1 MKMLNKVC
9 SVILVAAFLAAMFTV
24 NVFALEEDYKYS
36 TIAYFDGSGERVN
49 AFLPGETLTAKVK
62 VKNPSASETLM
73 FVMLLYQNNELIG
86 AECDTKA
93 AGTSATEY
101 SASLEIPADTTG
113 VQVVSI
119 LWDNMKEMNAV
130 CQSSIFPGGPADVEM
145 IYLDGEPL
153 AGFDPEVYEYTY
165 PVEID
170 RVYAPVITL
179 DLLDASAEYDVE
191 LENNF
196 PGSSTITVTS
206 GDGAE
211 KNVYVIDYECDEPL
225 AVITDQDPG
234 SGGGTY
240 QYMTNFNMDSL
251 ASINRDVPFRY
262 MKPEVM
268 GYDYIQGAAAG
279 VSKSFYLNRSGNVML
294 LIYDDA
300 KTKTAVTDL
309 AKNGWTL
316 EAETVVDMTSEQL
329 EDARGDADPAPGNEE
344 VDNREQGFAYVDWR
358 KAQPNGEWL
367 RNHSFCALSQ
377 KYTKHFDKVE
387 FDDNGNPTDESV
399 IVVQDNQLTG
409 TNGQGCIV
417 LFQYDPMI
425 ERTNMEDIDLEWG
438 EYNGPT
444 GITGITVDGEALSGF
459 SADVYEYDL
468 EFEYS
473 VPEPLE
479 VTCEVADGASYEVA
493 YPDSFPG
500 AITITVEDIFGVTEV
515 YTINCT
521 IKDMSMYNIYLDEIS
536 TTNDTNIINGN
547 TRTGGQ
553 FNLVTKHAQTLA
565 PDETGYQK
573 VTVNVEGNIRQN
585 FFITIN
591 PTDPADKGSVVGIPG
606 TDTIEKTEDREI
618 REAYDEST
626 GATTYGTRSKDNI
639 ITSTYNTTSSDT
651 PLLYNMFACDYERA
665 SGAKFLFDRAP
676 IDAHL
681 AIHDVPEG
689 YEGCEY
695 IAPKCEVGL
704 SGGSSDSA
712 TFEFYITKEAEIA
725 VWAKADMTVTIND
738 TVVTPETKEEGTYFI
753 VRYTNALVKSGANA
767 NYKDNYADYA
777 NLVEAYVIYK
787 GAIKDVDYKYNG
799 SGNLVIM
806 NYSMPEGW
814 GWGSEDDKFNLLYR
828 MVLVDE
834 TGEVID
840 PSTDPRIAG
849 RTPEQIAK
857 QFVERPA
864 GDQNASVDDT
874 QE

>member
-1 MKMLNKVC
+1 
-9 SVILVAAFLAAMFTV
+9 
-24 NVFALEEDYKYS
+24 
-36 TIAYFDGSGERVN
+36 
-49 AFLPGETLTAKVK
+49 
-62 VKNPSASETLM
+62 M
-73 FVMLLYQNNELIG
+73 FVMLLYQNNKLIG

-101 SASLEIPADTTG
+101 SASLEIPAGTTG

-119 LWDNMKEMNAV
+119 LWDNMKSMNAV
-130 CQSSIFPGGPADVEM
+130 CQSSIFPGGPADVNM
-145 IYLDGEPL
+145 IYVDGKPL

-170 RVYAPVITL
+170 REYAPAITC
-179 DLLDASAEYDVE
+179 DLLDAGAEYDVE
-191 LENNF
+191 LSAFF

-206 GDGAE
+206 ADGVE
-211 KNVYVIDYECDEPL
+211 QNVYTINYECEEELVTVIDWVDDV
-225 AVITDQDPG
+225 A
-234 SGGGTY
+234 GGNACNFVL
-240 QYMTNFNMDSL
+240 MHNFNKDSKP
-251 ASINRDVPFRY
+251 ICNRDTVLSWVDPVV
-262 MKPEVM
+262 E
-268 GYDYIQGAAAG
+268 GYDFLQAGAWMT
-279 VSKSFYLNRSGNVML
+279 SRSFTVNRDATVML
-294 LIYDDA
+294 LTAEDA
-300 KTKTAVTDL
+300 KNNVNTFLKSNPD
-309 AKNGWTL
+309 WTL
-316 EAETVVDMTSEQL
+316 ETVRVKDMTAEEL
-329 EDARGDADPAPGNEE
+329 NMADNDATPEFDF
-344 VDNREQGFAYVDWR
+344 DNREQGYAYIDWR
-358 KAQPNGEWL
+358 KMQPKGK
-367 RNHSFCALSQ
+367 RNHSFGALSQ
-377 KYTKHFDKVE
+377 KLSKYFEADSLIEIPDKALS
-387 FDDNGNPTDESV
+387 GGGMYGTV
-399 IVVQDNQLTG
+399 I
-409 TNGQGCIV
+409 
-417 LFQYDPMI
+417 LFAYDPMI
-425 ERTNMEDIDLEWG
+425 ERTNMEDFDLEWE
-438 EYNGPT
+438 EYEGPT
-444 GITGITVDGEALSGF
+444 GLTGITVDGEALSGF

-500 AITITVEDIFGVTEV
+500 AITITVEDIFGATQV

-553 FNLVTKHAQTLA
+553 FNLSTKHAQTLA
-565 PDETGYQK
+565 PDESGYQK

-591 PTDPADKGSVVGIPG
+591 PTDPADKGSVVGVPG
-606 TDTIEKTEDREI
+606 TDTIEKTEDLEI

-626 GATTYGTRSKDNI
+626 GETTYGTRSKDNI

-704 SGGSSDSA
+704 SGTSSDSA

-725 VWAKADMTVTIND
+725 VWARANMTVTIND

-753 VRYTNALVKSGANA
+753 VRFTNALVKSGSNA
-767 NYKDNYADYA
+767 NYIGNYADYV

-787 GAIKDVDYKYNG
+787 GAIKDVDYKLNG

-814 GWGSEDDKFNLLYR
+814 GWSSEGDKFNLLYR

-849 RTPEQIAK
+849 RTAEQIAK
-857 QFVERPA
+857 QFVERTA
-864 GDQNASVDDT
+864 EDQNASVDDT